1 MSFQKAHNV
10 SNELAEV
17 VVTSDEI
24 DLNTTA
30 VTSLPVQPLYK
41 NYRVLEVGF
50 VVIQNSVET
59 TSLQVLF
66 GTPSNDDGIV
76 DTTTA
81 LTIPANS
88 FGTTFSTSTGAFAF
102 QNISDP
108 DGEVTQ
114 VDADGVPRISAGD
127 RIIFEVD
134 AGAGQPTRACVFA
147 RLAPSI
153 EYKD

>member
-17 VVTSDEI
+17 VVTTDEI
-24 DLNTTA
+24 DLNSPA
-30 VTSLPVQPLYK
+30 VVSLPIQPLYK

-76 DTTTA
+76 DETAA

-127 RIIFEVD
+127 RIIFEVS
-134 AGAGQPTRACVFA
+134 AAAGQPTRACAFA